1 MLRIPMNTMRSDC
14 ILSWDRRK
22 LINKEKIAQNPPFTF
37 KAYIYNRYDQR

>member
-1 MLRIPMNTMRSDC
+1 MQSIPMNTMRSDY

-22 LINKEKIAQNPPFTF
+22 LINEEKIAQNPHFTF